1 MLKLCIKNGRELVE
15 ACFEM
20 DDESKSVEILVAVGT
35 EVFLDVI
42 KTVTNTGKIPA
53 CITKHNV
60 SEDARRD
67 NG

>member
-1 MLKLCIKNGRELVE
+1 ME

-20 DDESKSVEILVAVGT
+20 DDESKSVEVPVAIGI
-35 EVFLDVI
+35 EVSLDI
-42 KTVTNTGKIPA
+42 IETMTNTGKVPA
-53 CITKHNV
+53 CIKTHNV

>member
-1 MLKLCIKNGRELVE
+1 ME
-15 ACFEM
+15 ACLEM
-20 DDESKSVEILVAVGT
+20 DDESKSVEVRVAIGT

-42 KTVTNTGKIPA
+42 ETMTNTGKVPA
-53 CITKHNV
+53 CIKTHNV

>member
-1 MLKLCIKNGRELVE
+1 ME

-20 DDESKSVEILVAVGT
+20 DDESKSVEIRVAVGT

>member
-1 MLKLCIKNGRELVE
+1 MESGREPVE

-20 DDESKSVEILVAVGT
+20 DDESKSVEVRVAIGT

-42 KTVTNTGKIPA
+42 ETMTNTGKVPA
-53 CITKHNV
+53 CITTNNV
-60 SEDARRD
+60 SEAARPD

>member
-20 DDESKSVEILVAVGT
+20 DDESKSVEVRVAIGT

-42 KTVTNTGKIPA
+42 ETMTNTRKVPS
-53 CITKHNV
+53 CIKTHNV